1 MVARSNSF
9 FNIDILILS
18 ILKKEE
24 CYGYEIVKSIN
35 EISEGFFILKEGT
48 IYPTVYN
55 LLKRGLITER
65 EEIIN
70 RRIRVYYK
78 ITRKG
83 IDYLEN
89 HIAEFRKVIYGVN
102 KIIEY
107 GESNNEEGN
116 K

>member
-1 MVARSNSF
+1 MARSNSF

-18 ILKKEE
+18 VLNSKE

-55 LLKRGLITER
+55 LIEKEYITER

-70 RRIRVYYK
+70 RRLRVYYK
-78 ITRKG
+78 ITKKG
-83 IDYLEN
+83 KDYLSKQ
-89 HIAEFRKVIYGVN
+89 ITDFRKTIYGVN

-107 GESNNEEGN
+107 GETNNE
-116 K
+116 